1 MLKYLFAKPAGVS
14 PDPRWLDVP
23 QDAEVFTYHQ
33 KHAGQALLGGLILAA
48 ITEAAG
54 VHLLISMWNH
64 WVALAFTLT
73 SVWLVLQ
80 IIAQIRA
87 MGMRPI
93 YIDQGHLIL
102 RNGAFDLTDVAIS
115 QVDSIEK
122 SIKEVKSEKGEM
134 RPLNAGFPAT
144 HNVVLR
150 LKEPLEAKIL
160 NRKKRDFQIA
170 LLAIDDADQFV
181 ETIRQQLT
189 SAKETEAII
198 N

>member
-1 MLKYLFAKPAGVS
+1 MLKYLFVKPAGVS
-14 PDPRWLDVP
+14 SDPGWLDVP

-48 ITEAAG
+48 IVEAAG

-87 MGMRPI
+87 MGMRPM
-93 YIDQGHLIL
+93 YIDRGRLMV
-102 RNGAFDLTDVAIS
+102 RNGAFDLADIAIS
-115 QVDSIEK
+115 KMVSIEK
-122 SIKEVKSEKGEM
+122 SMKEIKSEKGQLT
-134 RPLNAGFPAT
+134 PLNVGFPAT

-150 LKEPLEAKIL
+150 LKEPMEAMIL
-160 NRKKRDFQIA
+160 NRKKRNFQIA
-170 LLAIDDADQFV
+170 LLAIDDADRLV
-181 ETIRQQLT
+181 ETIRKQLSCVT
-189 SAKETEAII
+189 ETE
-198 N
+198 